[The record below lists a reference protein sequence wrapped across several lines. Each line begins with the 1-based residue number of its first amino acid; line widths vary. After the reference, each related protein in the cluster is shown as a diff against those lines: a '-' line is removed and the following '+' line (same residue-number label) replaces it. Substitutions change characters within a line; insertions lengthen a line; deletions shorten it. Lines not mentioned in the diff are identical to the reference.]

1 MIRKICV
8 LGHFGFGED
17 LSNGQTI
24 KTKIITE
31 ELSRHFGEQEVL
43 KIDTHGGVKALFK
56 SPFQVF
62 KALKNSKNIII
73 LPAHNGLRVIAPL
86 LMMQNH
92 LFHRKLHYVVIGGWL
107 PEFLKTRKRLAKT
120 LKKYDG
126 IYVETNTM
134 KKALEEQ
141 GFFNVI
147 VMPNCKNLSIL
158 KAHEL
163 VYQTAEPYPL
173 CTFSRVMREKG
184 IEDAVDAVRAVNEKS
199 GRTVYTLDIYGQ
211 VDAGQTEWFDNL
223 QNNFPP
229 YVKYKGVVP
238 FDKSVDVLKDFFALL
253 FPTYYEGEGFAGT
266 LIDAYSAGVPVIAS
280 DWKYNV
286 ELVNENVGCV
296 YPTKD
301 QLAFVDILKA
311 TAINPALLLCKKRL
325 CLKEAEKYRIDKAV
339 QVLVERLEEDSV

>member
-1 MIRKICV
+1 MKKTAVI
-8 LGHFGFGED
+8 GHFGFGFD
-17 LSNGQTI
+17 YLDGQTV

-31 ELSRHFGEQEVL
+31 ELCRHFGKKEVL

-92 LFHRKLHYVVIGGWL
+92 LFHRTLHYVVIGGWL

-158 KAHEL
+158 KEHEL

-173 CTFSRVMREKG
+173 CTFSRVMKEKG
-184 IEDAVDAVRAVNEKS
+184 IEDAVDAVRAVNERS

-211 VDAGQTEWFDNL
+211 VDAGQTEWFDKL
-223 QNNFPP
+223 KQSFPS
-229 YVKYKGVVP
+229 YVRYQGVVP
-238 FDKSVDVLKDFFALL
+238 FDKSVDTLKNYFALL
-253 FPTYYEGEGFAGT
+253 FPTRFFTEGVPGT
-266 LIDAYSAGVPVIAS
+266 IIDAYAAGVPVISTMWESFS
-280 DWKYNV
+280 DIVSDSVTGIGYDFNRGDLLYDLLSNISVCPEKMNDMKLQCIHFAQKYLPEV
-286 ELVNENVGCV
+286 V
-296 YPTKD
+296 
-301 QLAFVDILKA
+301 I
-311 TAINPALLLCKKRL
+311 
-325 CLKEAEKYRIDKAV
+325 
-339 QVLVERLEEDSV
+339 QVLENRLV